1 MRTAKR
7 PTRPGR
13 RPERPA
19 PPAPP
24 RACEAEVAPGLEEF
38 ARAEVLD
45 RFAGAVS
52 LHPAGK
58 RGTIRF
64 GYAGDLQNLL
74 ALRTAG
80 SVYVIES
87 FAAPRPLALLG
98 HENFQRL
105 LAAVREALALHP
117 AGAFSTLRISAA
129 GEGSAVYDRLRAAL
143 GAETGLVPTLDAGD
157 LLIRVRR
164 PPSGGGFEATVR
176 LSPRP
181 LSARPWRVCDL
192 PGALNG
198 AVARVL
204 VGLTRPDADDSYLN
218 LACGSGTLLVER
230 LDAVPARSALGVDT
244 DPAALECAR
253 ANLRAAGHNRAVR
266 LEPWDAGEL
275 PLPDASVSAL
285 CGDLPWGHRTGAHA
299 GNVALYPRLLA
310 EAGRVA
316 ADGARLAL
324 LTSEARLLERVLG
337 EQVDAWRSE
346 RTIRFEM
353 DGVHLRAYVLERRGR

>member
-1 MRTAKR
+1 MA
-7 PTRPGR
+7 TRR
-13 RPERPA
+13 ESPA
-19 PPAPP
+19 LPIAP

-38 ARAEVLD
+38 VRAELLD

-58 RGTIRF
+58 PGTIRF
-64 GYAGDLQNLL
+64 GYAGDLRNLL
-74 ALRTAG
+74 ALCTAG
-80 SVYVIES
+80 SVSLVEP
-87 FAAPRPLALLG
+87 FAVPRPLALLG
-98 HENFQRL
+98 HQHFRRL

-117 AGAFSTLRISAA
+117 TGAFSTLRISAA

-143 GAETGLVPTLDAGD
+143 GAETGLAPTLDAGD

-164 PPSGGGFEATVR
+164 PPSGDGFEAAVR

-204 VGLTRPDADDSYLN
+204 AGLTQPRPDDDYLN

-230 LDAVPARSALGVDT
+230 LEAAPARSALGVDT

-253 ANLRAAGHNRAVR
+253 ANLRASGHDRAVR

-275 PLPDASVSAL
+275 PLSDASVSAL
-285 CGDLPWGHRTGAHA
+285 CGDLPWGHRTGSHA

-310 EAGRVA
+310 EAARVA
-316 ADGARLAL
+316 VDGARLVL
-324 LTSEARLLERVLG
+324 LTSEARLFERVLG
-337 EQVDAWRSE
+337 EQADAWSE
-346 RTIRFEM
+346 QRTIRFEM
-353 DGVHLRAYVLERRGR
+353 DGVRLRAYVLERRGR